1 MRLHCFLVTMGVV
14 FALVP
19 AIADQFALLAS
30 TIYVQDAFFWIT
42 YSGGWV
48 ALLSL
53 LWLFLYFMRVLPSVS
68 AIVWV
73 GLIGGLSLLVA
84 FLWPVLTISSCQ
96 DCYPPKGVL
105 VYRPNLL
112 CIVVAAHWAYLYSKG
127 FRLVREEFRK
137 GTVMVLVGALIM
149 GGPIAIFLFISTFS
163 RFFSEN
169 TVLGWHYVSAFLL
182 PIYAPIGLCVALF
195 GGVRRFTG
203 RAEGGRSPH

>member
-1 MRLHCFLVTMGVV
+1 MGVV

-112 CIVVAAHWAYLYSKG
+112 CIVVAVYWAFLYFRG
-127 FRLVREEFRK
+127 FRVVREEFRK
-137 GTVMVLVGALIM
+137 GTVMMLFGVLIM
-149 GGPIAIFLFISTFS
+149 FGPIAIFLLTSS
-163 RFFSEN
+163 VPSLFSEN
-169 TVLGWHYVSAFLL
+169 TVLGWHYLSAFGL
-182 PIYAPIGLCVALF
+182 PVYAPIGLCVALL
-195 GGVRRFTG
+195 GSVRRFTG
-203 RAEGGRSPH
+203 RTQDGNPPH